1 MYYNYIKAFH
11 LIFIITWFAGLFYV
25 PRLFMY
31 QIEAY
36 KKKENI
42 RQEFIK
48 QFKLMSWRLWYIIT
62 WPSALLAS
70 FFGVLLIVINQS
82 LLNQNWMILKIGFVL
97 LLIIYHLKTHMIFL
111 SLQKDKCSYSS
122 NFFRFWN
129 EGATLLLFAI
139 IFLVSLKDSIQFF
152 YLLVG
157 LICLALVLFFSVK
170 FYEKIR
176 KKNE

>member
-1 MYYNYIKAFH
+1 MC
-11 LIFIITWFAGLFYV
+11 LIVRI
-25 PRLFMY
+25 
-31 QIEAY
+31 
-36 KKKENI
+36 
-42 RQEFIK
+42 EFIK

-62 WPSALLAS
+62 WPSAVLAI
-70 FFGVLLIVINQS
+70 FFGILLIVINQS
-82 LLNQNWMILKIGFVL
+82 LLSQNWMILKIGFVL
-97 LLIIYHLKTHMIFL
+97 VLIIYQLITHMIFL

-139 IFLVSLKDSIQFF
+139 IFLVTLKDSVQSF

-157 LICLALVLFFSVK
+157 LICLALILFFSIK

>member
-1 MYYNYIKAFH
+1 LYYNYIKAFH

-31 QIEAY
+31 QVEAY
-36 KKKENI
+36 KKDKNV
-42 RQEFIK
+42 RGEFIK

-62 WPSALLAS
+62 WPSSVLAT
-70 FFGVLLIVINQS
+70 FFGILLILINQS
-82 LLNQNWMILKIGFVL
+82 LLNQNWMILKICFVL
-97 LLIIYHLKTHMIFL
+97 LLMVYHIKTHMIFL
-111 SLQKDKCSYSS
+111 SLQSDKCSYSS

-139 IFLVSLKDSIQFF
+139 IFLAIVKDSVQSF
-152 YLLVG
+152 YLLAG
-157 LICLALVLFFSVK
+157 LICLALILVFSIK

-176 KKNE
+176 RKNE

>member
-1 MYYNYIKAFH
+1 
-11 LIFIITWFAGLFYV
+11 
-25 PRLFMY
+25 MY

-36 KKKENI
+36 KKNENI
-42 RQEFIK
+42 RMEFIK

-62 WPSALLAS
+62 WPSAILAS

-129 EGATLLLFAI
+129 EGATLLLFAYSLSI
-139 IFLVSLKDSIQFF
+139 EVFKTENSVLVDRDYSLFTTGFQPNRTVI
-152 YLLVG
+152 
-157 LICLALVLFFSVK
+157 
-170 FYEKIR
+170 
-176 KKNE
+176 

>member
-36 KKKENI
+36 KKKENV
-42 RQEFIK
+42 RMEFIK

-62 WPSALLAS
+62 WPSAVLAT
-70 FFGVLLIVINQS
+70 FFGILLILINQS
-82 LLNQNWMILKIGFVL
+82 LLNQNWMILKICFVL
-97 LLIIYHLKTHMIFL
+97 LLMVYHIKTHIIFL
-111 SLQKDKCSYSS
+111 SLQSDKCSYSS

-139 IFLVSLKDSIQFF
+139 IFLAILKDSVQSF
-152 YLLVG
+152 YLLAG
-157 LICLALVLFFSVK
+157 LICLVLILVFSIK

-176 KKNE
+176 RKNE

>member
-1 MYYNYIKAFH
+1 MLYNYIKAFH

-42 RQEFIK
+42 RWEFIK

-62 WPSALLAS
+62 WPSAILAS

-97 LLIIYHLKTHMIFL
+97 LLIIYH
-111 SLQKDKCSYSS
+111 
-122 NFFRFWN
+122 
-129 EGATLLLFAI
+129 
-139 IFLVSLKDSIQFF
+139 
-152 YLLVG
+152 
-157 LICLALVLFFSVK
+157 
-170 FYEKIR
+170 
-176 KKNE
+176 

>member
-1 MYYNYIKAFH
+1 MHYNYIKAFH

-31 QIEAY
+31 QIESL
-36 KKKENI
+36 KKDKI
-42 RQEFIK
+42 VKDEFIK

-62 WPSALLAS
+62 WPSLVLAT
-70 FFGVLLIVINQS
+70 FFGILLIVINQS
-82 LLNQNWMILKIGFVL
+82 LLDQNWMILKLCFVF
-97 LLIIYHLKTHMIFL
+97 LLIIYHIKTHMIFL
-111 SLQKDKCSYSS
+111 SLQRDKYSYSS
-122 NFFRFWN
+122 RFFRFWN

-139 IFLVSLKDSIQFF
+139 IFLAILKNSLQSF
-152 YLLVG
+152 YLIVG
-157 LICLALVLFFSVK
+157 LICLVLILFVLIK

>member
-1 MYYNYIKAFH
+1 
-11 LIFIITWFAGLFYV
+11 
-25 PRLFMY
+25 MY

-36 KKKENI
+36 KKKENV
-42 RQEFIK
+42 RMEFIK

-62 WPSALLAS
+62 WPSAVLAI
-70 FFGVLLIVINQS
+70 FFGILLIVINQS
-82 LLNQNWMILKIGFVL
+82 LLSQNWMILKIGFVL
-97 LLIIYHLKTHMIFL
+97 VLIIYQLITHMIFL

-139 IFLVSLKDSIQFF
+139 IFLVTLKDGVQSF

-157 LICLALVLFFSVK
+157 LICLALILFFSIK

>member
-36 KKKENI
+36 KKDQNV
-42 RQEFIK
+42 RREFIK

-62 WPSALLAS
+62 WPSAVLAT
-70 FFGVLLIVINQS
+70 FFGVLLILINQS
-82 LLNQNWMILKIGFVL
+82 LLNQNWMILKICFVL
-97 LLIIYHLKTHMIFL
+97 LLIIYHLITHMIFL

-139 IFLVSLKDSIQFF
+139 IFLAILKDSVQSF

-157 LICLALVLFFSVK
+157 LICLALILVFSIK

-176 KKNE
+176 SKNE

>member
-1 MYYNYIKAFH
+1 MFYNYIKAFH

-25 PRLFMY
+25 PRLFIY

-36 KKKENI
+36 KKDQNV
-42 RQEFIK
+42 RNEFIK

-62 WPSALLAS
+62 WPSALLAI

-82 LLNQNWMILKIGFVL
+82 LFYQNWMILKLGFVL
-97 LLIIYHLKTHMIFL
+97 LLIIYHLITHMIFL

-129 EGATLLLFAI
+129 EGVTLLLFAI
-139 IFLVSLKDSIQFF
+139 IFLVTLKDSVQFF

-157 LICLALVLFFSVK
+157 LICLALVLVFLVK

>member
-1 MYYNYIKAFH
+1 
-11 LIFIITWFAGLFYV
+11 
-25 PRLFMY
+25 MY

-36 KKKENI
+36 KKKENVRI
-42 RQEFIK
+42 EFIK

-62 WPSALLAS
+62 WPSAVLAI
-70 FFGVLLIVINQS
+70 FFGILLIVINQS
-82 LLNQNWMILKIGFVL
+82 LLSQNWMILKIGFVL
-97 LLIIYHLKTHMIFL
+97 VLIIYQLITHMIFL

-129 EGATLLLFAI
+129 EVATLLLFAI
-139 IFLVSLKDSIQFF
+139 IFLVTLKDSTQSF

-157 LICLALVLFFSVK
+157 LICLALILFFLIK

>member
-1 MYYNYIKAFH
+1 
-11 LIFIITWFAGLFYV
+11 
-25 PRLFMY
+25 MY

-36 KKKENI
+36 KKKENVRI
-42 RQEFIK
+42 ELIK

-62 WPSALLAS
+62 WPSAVLAI
-70 FFGVLLIVINQS
+70 FFGILLIVINQS
-82 LLNQNWMILKIGFVL
+82 LLSQNWMILKIGFVL
-97 LLIIYHLKTHMIFL
+97 VLIIYQLITHMIFL

-139 IFLVSLKDSIQFF
+139 IFLVTLKDSVQSF

-157 LICLALVLFFSVK
+157 LICLALILFFSIK

-176 KKNE
+176 KKK

>member
-1 MYYNYIKAFH
+1 
-11 LIFIITWFAGLFYV
+11 
-25 PRLFMY
+25 MY

-36 KKKENI
+36 KKKENV
-42 RQEFIK
+42 RMEFIK

-62 WPSALLAS
+62 WPSAVLAI
-70 FFGVLLIVINQS
+70 FFGILLIVFNQS
-82 LLNQNWMILKIGFVL
+82 LLSQNWMILKIGFVL
-97 LLIIYHLKTHMIFL
+97 VLIIYQLITHMIFL

-139 IFLVSLKDSIQFF
+139 IFLVTLKDSVQSF

-157 LICLALVLFFSVK
+157 LICLALILFFSIK

>member
-1 MYYNYIKAFH
+1 
-11 LIFIITWFAGLFYV
+11 
-25 PRLFMY
+25 
-31 QIEAY
+31 
-36 KKKENI
+36 
-42 RQEFIK
+42 
-48 QFKLMSWRLWYIIT
+48 
-62 WPSALLAS
+62 
-70 FFGVLLIVINQS
+70 
-82 LLNQNWMILKIGFVL
+82 MILKIGFVL
-97 LLIIYHLKTHMIFL
+97 VLIIYQLITHMIFL

-139 IFLVSLKDSIQFF
+139 IFLVTLKDSVQSF

-157 LICLALVLFFSVK
+157 LICLALILFFSIK